1 VNRAH
6 WQTLAEERVLDANQL
21 LQAGRWSGAYHL
33 IGYAVECGLKACVL
47 AHIENNN
54 ADVIFRER
62 KFSEN
67 CWTHNIEDLVRL
79 AGLRTVLD
87 LDMAANRPLGVN
99 WVYATQWKEISRY
112 QTATE
117 FNARRLVQAV
127 TDAADGVLPWIR
139 ARW

>member
-6 WQTLAEERVLDANQL
+6 WQALAEERVLDADQL
-21 LQAGRWSGAYHL
+21 LQGGRWAGAYHL
-33 IGYAVECGLKACVL
+33 IGYAVECGLKACIL

-54 ADVIFRER
+54 TDIIFREK

-87 LDMAANRPLGVN
+87 LDIAANPPLGVN
-99 WVYATQWKEISRY
+99 WVYATQWKEISRWY
-112 QTATE
+112 VANLGE
-117 FNARRLVQAV
+117 KS
-127 TDAADGVLPWIR
+127 
-139 ARW
+139 